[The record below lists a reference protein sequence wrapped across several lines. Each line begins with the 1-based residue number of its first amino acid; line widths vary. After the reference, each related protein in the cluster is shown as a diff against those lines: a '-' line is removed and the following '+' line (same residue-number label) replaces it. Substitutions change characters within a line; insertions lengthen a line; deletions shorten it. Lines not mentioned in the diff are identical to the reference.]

1 MYGHLIVWRCI
12 EYSLLDYVG
21 GIAWTRP
28 ISSLWIPCTLMPGMK
43 DWWAESVVSG
53 KVDDQINDFARSVG
67 WEFDA
72 QGALDNQRNFVA
84 NLPFELLLR

>member
-1 MYGHLIVWRCI
+1 
-12 EYSLLDYVG
+12 
-21 GIAWTRP
+21 
-28 ISSLWIPCTLMPGMK
+28 MPGMK